1 MSGTF
6 CEYGQQS
13 GIGASCSVIRDENG
27 NIVAVIDSGISF
39 EKTGEFNFQLSPA
52 GDYLRGEHVP
62 LIILT
67 HEHADHSGSM
77 PRLVH
82 EHPEAVVVMS
92 RKVNDALW
100 VMLKDSLKIQT
111 SDIEDAARKG
121 VTIEP
126 IFNESDL
133 VNFLTGANN
142 DLLVIEEPGWYT
154 DIVAGWNIGF
164 YWAGH
169 NPGAISVYM
178 VPPSSRNPIQ
188 LTGDVSTQNLD
199 IVDGVLTAPES
210 FLNGFYELPGLT
222 LITEATNGNRSII
235 RRPGHS
241 LQEDLAHHI
250 KQIDRDFFGLI
261 DLTFARG
268 GIVFCPAFANNRIP
282 RLAKKLVQ
290 AGYPVWVDGLGR
302 KMTLIQLP
310 ETEQWL
316 KEGKL
321 NFFSGDY
328 TQGKQEREA
337 ADRGELGPCVIL
349 SPSATLLKGFAV
361 EHAERI
367 LPGEKNTLISTGF
380 RFDGSVTKQ
389 LFELESVERGRTIWL
404 DKFKVGP
411 VSVNVRCKDIRHC
424 DYSGHDYLDSLA
436 ERVRLAKP
444 KNLIV
449 HHCNDDGFQGLES
462 RVLALPNPPPKIVRG
477 AHMQEI
483 QLA

>member
-6 CEYGQQS
+6 CEHGQQT

-27 NIVAVIDSGISF
+27 KIVAVIDSGISF
-39 EKTGEFNFQLSPA
+39 EKTGEFNFQLGPA

-62 LIILT
+62 LFILT
-67 HEHADHSGSM
+67 HDHNDHSGSAA
-77 PRLVH
+77 RFVR
-82 EHPEAVVVMS
+82 EHPEAIVIIAKKIIDS
-92 RKVNDALW
+92 LW
-100 VMLKDSLKIQT
+100 VMLPDSLKIQT
-111 SDIEDAARKG
+111 SDIRDAADKG

-126 IFNESDL
+126 IFNENDL

-142 DLLVIEEPGWYT
+142 DLLVIEEPGWYK
-154 DIVAGWNIGF
+154 DILDGWNIGF

-178 VPPSSRNPIQ
+178 VPPSGKNPIQ

-199 IVDGVLTAPES
+199 IVDGVLTPPES

-222 LITEATNGNRSII
+222 LITEATNGNRGIT
-235 RRPGHS
+235 RRPGCS
-241 LQEDLAHHI
+241 LQDDLAHHI
-250 KQIDRDFFGLI
+250 EQVDKDFFRTI
-261 DLTFARG
+261 DYTFSRG

-290 AGYPVWVDGLGR
+290 TGYPVWVDGMGR
-302 KMTLIQLP
+302 KMTLIQFP
-310 ETEQWL
+310 ESEQYL

-321 NFFSGDY
+321 NFFSDKFTEGN
-328 TQGKQEREA
+328 QEREA
-337 ADRGELGPCVIL
+337 ADRGEFGPCVIL
-349 SPSATLLKGFAV
+349 APSATLQKGFAV

-367 LPGEKNTLISTGF
+367 LPGVNNTLISTGHIF
-380 RFDGSVTKQ
+380 EGSVTKQ
-389 LFELESVERGRTIWL
+389 IFELGIERGRTIWL

-411 VSVNVRCKDIRHC
+411 VAANVRCDVHHC
-424 DYSGHDYLDSLA
+424 DYSGHDYQDGLA

-444 KNLIV
+444 ETLII
-449 HHCNDDGFQGLES
+449 HHCNDDGFKGLVD
-462 RVLALPNPPPKIVRG
+462 RVVSDPHLLCPKIYRG
-477 AHMQEI
+477 GHMKEI